1 MSVVDDIKAKLD
13 IVAYIHQYAPLKKAG
28 RYYKACCP
36 FHSEKTPSFTVNPD
50 TQSWR
55 CFGAC
60 AEGGDIFSY
69 AMKQHGWDFPEALAE
84 LGKMAGV
91 EVRKQTPQQAQQNQ
105 RSDHLRGL
113 LKVAAEYYQHQLLST
128 EAGRATLEY
137 ARDKR
142 GFTDETIQTFMI
154 GYAPEGWQH
163 LLNELKEL
171 GYTEEQA
178 LDAGVAIRN
187 DRGSV
192 YDRFR
197 HRLMIPIRDERG
209 TVIGFGARALNPD
222 DQPKYLN
229 SPQSEMFDKSRTLF
243 GLDTAKRAIRET
255 ETVVIVEG
263 YMDAIQAQQAGFQNV
278 VAQMG
283 TAMTEAQL
291 QLAPLRYA
299 RKIVL
304 ALDADAAGQNAT
316 LRSLEVARHTLEADY
331 AGRLAVDIRIL
342 QIPDAKDPDDLIRE
356 TPERWAELIEHAVP
370 VADYLIDVETQ
381 QLPPNATLQERE
393 AVARQVLPMLMASE
407 SDLYRK
413 DNLQKLALRLRIGE
427 RDLLAWAQEQ
437 HRQARRREA
446 KKQDARK
453 QDGKKHD
460 QRGSGRPGE
469 NIDASHAP
477 AAASAEPA
485 DYGPPDDM
493 PPSDYEAMIIP
504 DDIGIDF
511 DLPLDLPLP
520 RTLAPHTLAPHT
532 PAPKPL
538 VRKPMGK
545 EAALEGY
552 CVQMLLLNP
561 DLYYSINRKFR
572 ELANNNANLIRG
584 PLCELG
590 VEDFQQSDYR
600 TLLQLFKMAVSQDEF
615 EVLEHI
621 KNSLGE
627 DDLATLERLLVDG
640 VAEIRERVRYRFEAE
655 AASSWQLFERRGG
668 GGDAASQLLDKV
680 LILRLLRLKREV
692 MELQFL
698 QADALM
704 QDDGES
710 MTHYAQRLLLIN
722 QALRLLEQER
732 QSHSRHFL

>member
-60 AEGGDIFSY
+60 AEGGDIFSF

-84 LGKMAGV
+84 LGRAAGV
-91 EVRKQTPQQAQQNQ
+91 EVRKQTPQQAEQSQ

-113 LKVAAEYYQHQLLST
+113 LKVAADFYHHQLVST
-128 EAGRATLEY
+128 EAGHAVLEY
-137 ARDKR
+137 AQRKR
-142 GFTDETIQTFMI
+142 GFTDETIRNFQI
-154 GYAPEGWQH
+154 GYAPEGWQN
-163 LLNELKEL
+163 LLNELKQL
-171 GYTEEQA
+171 GYSEDQA

-209 TVIGFGARALNPD
+209 VVIGFGARALNPD

-229 SPQSEMFDKSRTLF
+229 SPQSEVFDKSRTLF
-243 GLDTAKRAIRET
+243 GLDTAKRAIRDT

-263 YMDAIQAQQAGFQNV
+263 YMDAIQAQQAGFHNV

-299 RKIVL
+299 KKIVL

-316 LRSLEVARHTLEADY
+316 LRSLEVARQTLQADY

-356 TPERWAELIEHAVP
+356 NPERWQALIDYAVP
-370 VADYLIDVETQ
+370 VADYVIDVETQ
-381 QLPPNATLQERE
+381 HLPPNATLQERE
-393 AVARQVLPMLMASE
+393 AVARQVLPMLTASE

-437 HRQARRREA
+437 LRQTRKQEA
-446 KKQDARK
+446 KKQEHKK
-453 QDGKKHD
+453 QDQGSSRIQ
-460 QRGSGRPGE
+460 QRRSAGG
-469 NIDASHAP
+469 ASAP
-477 AAASAEPA
+477 AGVEGSIA
-485 DYGPPDDM
+485 GPPDDM
-493 PPSDYEAMIIP
+493 PTPDYESMVIP
-504 DDIGIDF
+504 DDLGMEF
-511 DLPLDLPLP
+511 DGMPPDL
-520 RTLAPHTLAPHT
+520 TLGEVRRIPT
-532 PAPKPL
+532 PKPP

-545 EAALEGY
+545 EAALEAY
-552 CVQMLLLNP
+552 CIRMLMLYP
-561 DLYYSINRKFR
+561 DLFYSINRKFR
-572 ELANNNANLIRG
+572 ELANNNPILVRG
-584 PLCELG
+584 PLCDLCA
-590 VEDFQQSDYR
+590 EDFQHSDYR
-600 TLLQLFKMAVSQDEF
+600 TLLQLFKMAVSQDE
-615 EVLEHI
+615 LEI
-621 KNSLGE
+621 LQFIRNSLGE
-627 DDLATLERLLVDG
+627 DDLPVLERLLVED
-640 VAEIRERVRYRFEAE
+640 VVEIRERVRYRFEAE
-655 AASSWQLFERRGG
+655 AASSWQQFERRNGG
-668 GGDAASQLLDKV
+668 GVDVTNQLLDKV
-680 LILRLLRLKREV
+680 LILRVLRLKREG

-710 MTHYAQRLLLIN
+710 MVHYEQLLLSIN
-722 QALRLLEQER
+722 QALRLLEKER
-732 QSHSRHFL
+732 QNNSRHFL